1 MCVPLAF
8 PPSHYMLIFAF
19 PLRLIQLYC
28 HLPTASS
35 LLADPLRQQNQRFAT
50 MSSGFPLGIDKVFLS
65 SCKEVSKTLSLGSPT
80 VFANATL
87 VSVSP
92 TAYDFAKLS
101 LDEDKEAIVSAVAR
115 LSVFYARAAYD
126 FYGTPSGALCV
137 YKNGDAWPVRTGPE
151 SQRIIREAH
160 GVHGHPMQAAWC
172 ELGECVYTLLDDK
185 GVRWTSIDPL
195 AFAEAG
201 KKTFSPLLFWIGVEP
216 ESLTYELANTAA
228 DAVTFLLTEAGFSGF
243 EIGFRESVVTRSV
256 AGPKMLS
263 FDPFTDSVPE
273 FRKPFTP
280 ALGLSIAP
288 LKTPHFEGTGALYF
302 HESKDS
308 NRVLLLTCAHVVR
321 PPLAHPHN
329 TVLDRKTKRHP
340 REQVIALGNSGY
352 TNTLK
357 SMTGTI
363 SDLDHS
369 IRDWQ
374 YVSDRLGEP
383 KEVKQWTIPD
393 QRIIGEVLH
402 VEPIDLNVAPHGFTS
417 DWAIIELYN
426 DKFDWDTFVGN
437 KVYVGGN
444 LSSLDYGK
452 LMFPRPED
460 QADYKYPEDGLLQA
474 FGIVQADEIH
484 NPKHLDANGEDC
496 LLVVKNGLT
505 TGTTTGRVMGMES
518 FTRVYDEY
526 GIEGTSMEIAVLPY
540 GSMNGPF
547 SAPSDSGSIVVDRN
561 GDILGMVTGGAGAA
575 YRNDITY
582 LTPYWWI
589 EEEIKK
595 HFPNSFL
602 YEVIKKAAE

>member
-1 MCVPLAF
+1 V
-8 PPSHYMLIFAF
+8 
-19 PLRLIQLYC
+19 
-28 HLPTASS
+28 
-35 LLADPLRQQNQRFAT
+35 
-50 MSSGFPLGIDKVFLS
+50 SSGFPLGIDKVFLS
-65 SCKEVSKTLSLGSPT
+65 SCKEVSKTLSLGNRDQRRAT
-80 VFANATL
+80 NATL

-101 LDEDKEAIVSAVAR
+101 LDEDKEAVISAVAR

-151 SQRIIREAH
+151 SQRIIREAR
-160 GVHGHPMQAAWC
+160 GVHGHPMQATWC
-172 ELGECVYTLLDDK
+172 ELGERVYTLLDDK
-185 GVRWTSIDPL
+185 RVRWTSIDPL
-195 AFAEAG
+195 AFAEVG
-201 KKTFSPLLFWIGVEP
+201 KKTFSPLLIWIGVEP
-216 ESLTYELANTAA
+216 ESLTYELANTVAEA
-228 DAVTFLLTEAGFSGF
+228 ITFLLTEAGFSGF
-243 EIGFRESVVTRSV
+243 EIGFRESIVTRSI

-302 HESKDS
+302 CKSKDS

-321 PPLAHPHN
+321 PPLAHPRN
-329 TVLDRKTKRHP
+329 TVLDCKTKRHP

-357 SMTGTI
+357 SMMGAI
-363 SDLDHS
+363 SDLDDS

-374 YVSDRLGEP
+374 YVPDRLGEP
-383 KEVKQWTIPD
+383 KEGEPENTTEKRDEYLALQWTIPD

-402 VEPIDLNVAPHGFTS
+402 IEPIDLNVAPHGFTS

-460 QADYKYPEDGLLQA
+460 QVDYKYPEDGLLQA
-474 FGIVQADEIH
+474 FGVVQADEIH
-484 NPKHLDANGEDC
+484 NPKHLDANGEHC

-518 FTRVYDEY
+518 FTHVYDEY
-526 GIEGTSMEIAVLPY
+526 GIEGTSMEIAVLPC

-547 SAPSDSGSIVVDRN
+547 SAPGDSGSIVLDRN
-561 GDILGMVTGGAGAA
+561 GRILGMVTGGAGTA
-575 YRNDITY
+575 YRNDVTY

-602 YEVIKKAAE
+602 YEVIKKAVE

>member
-1 MCVPLAF
+1 
-8 PPSHYMLIFAF
+8 MLTFAF
-19 PLRLIQLYC
+19 PLRRIHLYC

-35 LLADPLRQQNQRFAT
+35 LLADPLQQQNQRFAT

-65 SCKEVSKTLSLGSPT
+65 SCKEVSKTLSLGSPA

-92 TAYDFAKLS
+92 TAYDFDKLS
-101 LDEDKEAIVSAVAR
+101 LDEDKEAIISAVAR

-151 SQRIIREAH
+151 SQRIIREAR
-160 GVHGHPMQAAWC
+160 GVHG
-172 ELGECVYTLLDDK
+172 GSLD
-185 GVRWTSIDPL
+185 IDRPL

-201 KKTFSPLLFWIGVEP
+201 KKTFSPLLIWIGVEL

-302 HESKDS
+302 RESKDS

-321 PPLAHPHN
+321 PPLAHPRN

-357 SMTGTI
+357 SMMGAI
-363 SDLDHS
+363 GDLDHS

-374 YVSDRLGEP
+374 YVPDRLSEP
-383 KEVKQWTIPD
+383 KEGEPENITEKRDEYLALVKKARKRISEINKFHSETVKQWTIPD

-402 VEPIDLNVAPHGFTS
+402 VESVDLNVAPHGFTS
-417 DWAIIELYN
+417 NWAIIELYD

-452 LMFPRPED
+452 LMFPRPQD

-474 FGIVQADEIH
+474 FGVVQADEIQ
-484 NPKHLDANGEDC
+484 NPKHLDANGEHC
-496 LLVVKNGLT
+496 LLVVKNGLM

-547 SAPSDSGSIVVDRN
+547 SAPGDSGSIVLDRN
-561 GDILGMVTGGAGAA
+561 GRILGMVTGGAGAA
-575 YRNDITY
+575 YRNDVTY

-602 YEVIKKAAE
+602 YEVIKKAVE

>member
-1 MCVPLAF
+1 MIL
-8 PPSHYMLIFAF
+8 PS
-19 PLRLIQLYC
+19 
-28 HLPTASS
+28 TA
-35 LLADPLRQQNQRFAT
+35 LMRTRRP
-50 MSSGFPLGIDKVFLS
+50 
-65 SCKEVSKTLSLGSPT
+65 
-80 VFANATL
+80 
-87 VSVSP
+87 
-92 TAYDFAKLS
+92 
-101 LDEDKEAIVSAVAR
+101 
-115 LSVFYARAAYD
+115 AAYD
-126 FYGTPSGALCV
+126 FYGTPSGALCI
-137 YKNGDAWPVRTGPE
+137 YKNGDAWPIRTGPE
-151 SQRIIREAH
+151 SQRIIREAR
-160 GVHGHPMQAAWC
+160 GVHGHPMQATWC
-172 ELGECVYTLLDDK
+172 ELGEHVYTLLDDQ

-201 KKTFSPLLFWIGVEP
+201 KKTFSPLLIWIGVEP

-228 DAVTFLLTEAGFSGF
+228 EAITFLLTEAGFSGF

-263 FDPFTDSVPE
+263 FDPFTDAVPE

-321 PPLAHPHN
+321 PPLAHPHD

-352 TNTLK
+352 INALK
-357 SMTGTI
+357 SMMGAI
-363 SDLDHS
+363 GDLDHS

-374 YVSDRLGEP
+374 YVLDRLGKP
-383 KEVKQWTIPD
+383 KEGEPENTTEKRDEYLALVKKARKRVSEINKFHSETVKQWTIPD

-402 VEPIDLNVAPHGFTS
+402 AEPIDFNVAPHGFTS
-417 DWAIIELYN
+417 DWAIIELYD

-460 QADYKYPEDGLLQA
+460 QANYKYPEDGLLQA
-474 FGIVQADEIH
+474 FGVVQADEIY
-484 NPKHLDANGEDC
+484 NPKHLDANGEHC
-496 LLVVKNGLT
+496 LLVVKNGLA

-526 GIEGTSMEIAVLPY
+526 GIKGTSMEIAVLPY

-547 SAPSDSGSIVVDRN
+547 SAPGDSGSIILDRS
-561 GDILGMVTGGAGAA
+561 GRILGMVTGGAGTAS
-575 YRNDITY
+575 RTDVTY

-589 EEEIKK
+589 EGEMKR

-602 YEVIKKAAE
+602 YEVVKKAVE